1 MEYNICPEAVQEDA
15 MKQVVVKPHA
25 VKKIRNYYLWV
36 YADEIRERPRQS
48 YPGEV
53 VAVVAPDGAPLGAA
67 FHHPDA
73 RIALRLFHP
82 QPVLP
87 DAGFWRRKLEAAVA
101 RRRPLRAE
109 TDALR
114 LIYAEGDYLPGL
126 IVDDFAGH
134 LVLQSRCAGIEAIKP
149 LLVGL
154 LADLCAPASIY
165 ERSDVPARAEE
176 GLADACGQVRGETPE
191 RVEVRENGRRFAVD
205 IRTGTKTGYF
215 TDQRDAR
222 RHVAG
227 LVSPGMRVLDAF
239 CYTGGFGIYAATAG
253 ARVTAVDKDE
263 AALAGARENAALNG
277 VTDRFETVAA
287 DLFRWLPEQAAAGAS
302 FDLICLDPPALIKY
316 KNQAAKGRGL
326 FLDLIR
332 PCLRMLRPGG
342 HLHVSSCAYHMGGD
356 LLREA
361 VRFAAADTGTRLLTV
376 GETIQAPDHP
386 YSLQMPET
394 LYLKGY
400 TLEVVGE

>member
-1 MEYNICPEAVQEDA
+1 
-15 MKQVVVKPHA
+15 MKRVVVKA
-25 VKKIRNYYLWV
+25 QVVKKVRNYYLWV
-36 YADEIRERPRQS
+36 YADEVQERPKQS

-53 VAVVAPDGAPLGAA
+53 VAVTAPDGTPLGAA
-67 FHHPDA
+67 FHHPEA

-82 QPVLP
+82 EPVLP
-87 DAGFWRRKLEAAVA
+87 DAAFWRRKLEQAVA
-101 RRRPLRAE
+101 RRGPLRAE

-114 LIYAEGDYLPGL
+114 LVYAEGDYFPGL

-134 LVLQSRCAGIEAIKP
+134 LVLQSRCAGTESIKP

-154 LADLCAPASIY
+154 LAELCAPLSIY

-176 GLADACGQVRGETPE
+176 GLPLARGQLRGETPS
-191 RVEVRENGRRFAVD
+191 RVEVRENGRRFLVD
-205 IRTGTKTGYF
+205 IREGTKTGYF

-222 RHVAG
+222 RHVAS
-227 LVSPGMRVLDAF
+227 LAAPGMRVLDAF
-239 CYTGGFGIYAATAG
+239 SYTGGFGIYAATAG

-263 AALAGARENAALNG
+263 AALALARENAALNG
-277 VTDRFETVAA
+277 VADRFEALAA
-287 DLFRWLPEQAAAGAS
+287 DLFEWLPAQASAGAH

-326 FLDLIR
+326 FLDLVR
-332 PCLRMLRPGG
+332 PCLRMLGPGG
-342 HLHVSSCAYHMGGD
+342 RLHVSSCAYHMGGD

-361 VRFAAADTGTRLLTV
+361 IRIAAGETGKRLLTV
-376 GETIQAPDHP
+376 GETVQAPDHP

-394 LYLKGY
+394 MYLKGY
-400 TLEVVGE
+400 TMEIAGEWVNR